1 MKLLVIELCEKNTL
15 FNNKKKIYNV
25 NKIKNQTNLD
35 QTLKILRSAN

>member
-15 FNNKKKIYNV
+15 FNNNKKNYNV